1 MSLKLSDFPLDIL
14 LELGKQLDLP
24 DSLHLAATCTTCA
37 AVLLSPSFW
46 IESLHR
52 MEKIHRRPIPCSPG
66 TDFAALPL
74 DTLRNMAVHAYK
86 LRKNWTF
93 ESGPLLATARSF
105 TIRCE
110 GYMLHIFPIE
120 GTHMVVTV
128 FHDGLACW
136 STTSG
141 EFLGRRDLDSI
152 KGGYWKS
159 SSSLF
164 ILLGCALWDSHI
176 MISEFIVFP
185 DASQYLCY
193 PSHGGQLILAVI
205 GVNYRDPEAVTVSL
219 NFSRSWPLP
228 DRISI
233 ECVLVSENTVGV
245 VGSTKD
251 DAPCL
256 FYCRTAQP
264 KELCRLTLELQPT
277 SPAAFA
283 GVSIGL
289 DFVIFRQDHG
299 PSAEI
304 IHMGPMHMH
313 STRHELTRVVVRPYE
328 NVALTCHIRPPTYGI
343 LNVAQRPTEGG
354 TAHRVL
360 FWPAEYSAARVS
372 SDSDPS
378 LTVGPLCWYEHPGS
392 INRIAVGSS
401 GTSVLVKDSDYTYLL
416 LQYIPGTMP
425 HVKSRRLKVPPM
437 SQHPWTL
444 VGLDDRLGVLYL
456 AYMGLEPE
464 KLGYQVK
471 VLEFV

>member
-164 ILLGCALWDSHI
+164 YSAGMCSLGFAYHD
-176 MISEFIVFP
+176 
-185 DASQYLCY
+185 Y
-193 PSHGGQLILAVI
+193 HGGQLILAVI

-378 LTVGPLCWYEHPGS
+378 LTVPS
-392 INRIAVGSS
+392 IVLGSS